1 MNQKKR
7 SFLGTGWSFPVSFD
21 KMNAGVEMA
30 SDLEDISQ
38 SIRIIL
44 STTPGERIMQPD
56 FGCNLRSLV
65 FERADATLEPALNHL
80 IYHALLNY
88 EPRVIFH
95 DATIISRDEAGGIM
109 EVNVDYSIISTN
121 TRHNIVFPFYL
132 IEGTNI
138 TSSP

>member
-1 MNQKKR
+1 MNDKQK

-21 KMNAGVEMA
+21 RMNLGVAMV

-44 STTPGERIMQPD
+44 GTTPGERIMQPT
-56 FGCNLRSLV
+56 FGCNLKSLV
-65 FERADATLEPALNHL
+65 FERADSTLEPALNHL
-80 IYHALLNY
+80 IHHALLNF

-95 DATIISRDEAGGIM
+95 EAAITRLDPGGGIM
-109 EVNVDYSIISTN
+109 EISVNFSIITTN
-121 TRHNIVFPFYL
+121 TRHNIVFPFYIL
-132 IEGTNI
+132 EGTNI